1 MILKTL
7 ERARALGINQ
17 SAVGRL
23 IGESQGL
30 ILRTF
35 LEKTGI
41 GRIAVAG
48 GDTCSH
54 ALRQLEIHSLELLM
68 PIAPAAPLC
77 LAFSDNPAFDKLQVA
92 SKGGQIG
99 APDCLVQVL
108 EGRKS

>member
-17 SAVGRL
+17 SAIGRL

-30 ILRTF
+30 ILRTL

-48 GDTCSH
+48 SDTCSH
-54 ALRQLEIHSLELLM
+54 ALRQLEIHSLKLLM
-68 PIAPAAPLC
+68 PAAPLC

-99 APDCLVQVL
+99 APDYFVQVL